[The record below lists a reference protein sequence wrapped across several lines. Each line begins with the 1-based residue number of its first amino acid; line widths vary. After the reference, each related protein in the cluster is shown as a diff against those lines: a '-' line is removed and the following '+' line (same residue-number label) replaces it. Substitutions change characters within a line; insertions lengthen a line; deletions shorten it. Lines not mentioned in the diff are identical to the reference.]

1 MKQKINNEP
10 INQELLEILTKYY
23 DGSFARLVQEYI
35 RTSGITE
42 EEREALVEAVKNYQ
56 SSKIERLWK
65 NLNRGLMGYTYA
77 YELTVCMVGFME

>member
-10 INQELLEILTKYY
+10 IKQELSEILAKYY

-42 EEREALVEAVKNYQ
+42 EEREALVEAIIFGSLRN
-56 SSKIERLWK
+56 
-65 NLNRGLMGYTYA
+65 
-77 YELTVCMVGFME
+77 